1 MKKIVC
7 LLALLLFFA
16 YMPAVHAEE
25 YGKLRIMQQR
35 ADHIIKKK
43 NDFIAR
49 VLTSYKIPH
58 ELNAQGVVV
67 RINVDGQWMNVT
79 AIEVV
84 PVLKETTDKHQQ
96 VASHELYF
104 HTAQGI
110 LNVVSEMIIR

>member
-7 LLALLLFFA
+7 LLALLLFFV
-16 YMPAVHAEE
+16 YLPAVHAQE
-25 YGKLRIMQQR
+25 YGKLRILQQR

-49 VLTSYKIPH
+49 VLTSYNIPH
-58 ELNAQGVVV
+58 ERNAQGIVV
-67 RINVDGQWMNVT
+67 RINVDGQWLNVT
-79 AIEVV
+79 AVEVV

-104 HTAQGI
+104 HTAHGI
-110 LNVVSEMIIR
+110 LNVVSELTIR